1 MDRVTRLRNISC
13 SILFSSTFQVRWRK
27 FWLLFGQC
35 TFGLPA
41 TGLKFVKILMT
52 GESLKWGLSEE
63 AGEESEEARY
73 PAGSKPSPPQPNH
86 PPTIQPI
93 TVEPVGVLVK
103 QSQTQ
108 QVVDWLKV
116 GGGGGSTGVWVIP
129 THHELLNTCAL
140 YNDFF
145 KARESVLFFMLVPVL
160 LYKIDVTV
168 IVRIRIGLRVLAK
181 SAQSESWFTI
191 RRTKNCYNCLR
202 KAGTFSCFYPFKK
215 VFNISILLSR
225 CHHAAV

>member
-1 MDRVTRLRNISC
+1 MAEILITFWTVYLWVTCHWPKICKNTNDRRVLELRTERRSWGRKWRSQIPSW
-13 SILFSSTFQVRWRK
+13 FQ
-27 FWLLFGQC
+27 
-35 TFGLPA
+35 TIP
-41 TGLKFVKILMT
+41 
-52 GESLKWGLSEE
+52 
-63 AGEESEEARY
+63 
-73 PAGSKPSPPQPNH
+73 PPQPNH
-86 PPTIQPI
+86 PPTKHPI

-202 KAGTFSCFYPFKK
+202 KAGTFRNFLM
-215 VFNISILLSR
+215 LLSL
-225 CHHAAV
+225 